1 LGNFSSL
8 YQPNYVK
15 FYETTSPAFLG
26 SLSFFWKENNM
37 KKLLSLLG
45 AVGLI
50 ATSSAT
56 VVSCGDPDK
65 GTSNNDDNNGGND
78 DDKYPDHATY
88 TMDEFFSLYGEKNDD
103 GVYEIT
109 DEVKTSSRG
118 FGGIWQYDVQNLS
131 IGLIIGLTRTEYNQR
146 EATFSDL
153 CTKVFP
159 TDSSLKQLPNE
170 DNPDKPK
177 SEVVSGEKY
186 SLTYKMDSDFVDEDT
201 NATITKTDSITVEA
215 TFVLVD

>member
-1 LGNFSSL
+1 LGNCSSL
-8 YQPNYVK
+8 YQPNYDK

-78 DDKYPDHATY
+78 DDKYPDHVTY
-88 TMDEFFSLYGEKNDD
+88 TMDEFFSSYGTKNDD
-103 GVYEIT
+103 DVYEIT

-118 FGGIWQYDVQNLS
+118 FNGIWKSDVQNLS

-159 TDSSLKQLPNE
+159 TDSSLEQLPNDE
-170 DNPDKPK
+170 HDRPTSN
-177 SEVVSGEKY
+177 VVSGEKY
-186 SLTYKMDSDFVDEDT
+186 SLTYKMDTDFVDEDT

-215 TFVLVD
+215 TFVLVN

>member
-1 LGNFSSL
+1 
-8 YQPNYVK
+8 
-15 FYETTSPAFLG
+15 
-26 SLSFFWKENNM
+26 
-37 KKLLSLLG
+37 
-45 AVGLI
+45 
-50 ATSSAT
+50 
-56 VVSCGDPDK
+56 
-65 GTSNNDDNNGGND
+65 
-78 DDKYPDHATY
+78 
-88 TMDEFFSLYGEKNDD
+88 
-103 GVYEIT
+103 
-109 DEVKTSSRG
+109 
-118 FGGIWQYDVQNLS
+118 LS

-153 CTKVFP
+153 YTKVFP

>member
-1 LGNFSSL
+1 M
-8 YQPNYVK
+8 
-15 FYETTSPAFLG
+15 SPAFLG

-88 TMDEFFSLYGEKNDD
+88 TMDEFFSLYGEKTMM
-103 GVYEIT
+103 V
-109 DEVKTSSRG
+109 
-118 FGGIWQYDVQNLS
+118 F
-131 IGLIIGLTRTEYNQR
+131 
-146 EATFSDL
+146 
-153 CTKVFP
+153 TK
-159 TDSSLKQLPNE
+159 
-170 DNPDKPK
+170 
-177 SEVVSGEKY
+177 
-186 SLTYKMDSDFVDEDT
+186 
-201 NATITKTDSITVEA
+201 
-215 TFVLVD
+215 

>member
-1 LGNFSSL
+1 VLPLINIFKYHNKNTRIGM
-8 YQPNYVK
+8 
-15 FYETTSPAFLG
+15 E
-26 SLSFFWKENNM
+26 EENM

-45 AVGLI
+45 AAGLI

-56 VVSCGDPDK
+56 VVSCGDSDK

-78 DDKYPDHATY
+78 DDKYPDHVTY
-88 TMDEFFSLYGEKNDD
+88 TMDEFFSSYGTKNDD
-103 GVYEIT
+103 DVYEIT

-118 FGGIWQYDVQNLS
+118 FNGIWKSDVQNLS

-159 TDSSLKQLPNE
+159 TDSSLEQLPNDE
-170 DNPDKPK
+170 HDRPTSN
-177 SEVVSGEKY
+177 VVSGEKY
-186 SLTYKMDSDFVDEDT
+186 SLTYKMDTDFVDEDT

-215 TFVLVD
+215 TFVLVN